1 MSVLCYPWEEQA
13 GVEAS
18 GTKRKSLNTR
28 ADAQGEHEYFS
39 AIILECQGK
48 PPLVTWEWQSHV
60 QGESEAGLADVS
72 VVG

>member
-48 PPLVTWEWQSHV
+48 PPLVT
-60 QGESEAGLADVS
+60 
-72 VVG
+72 